1 MLRKAMQD
9 PKGGGAQ
16 ARTRNALAALAVCS
30 ACSAYAADVAQTAK
44 AVVERTNAFRK
55 AQGLEPVS
63 DEPALQQAAQ
73 EFARFMAKTGKY
85 GHTADG
91 RRPPQRAAAQG
102 YEYCIVSE
110 NIAYQYRSSGY
121 DTATLAREMVEGWKQ
136 SPEHRKNMLQPAVTE
151 TGVGIAQG
159 DEGRYFGVQMFGR
172 PKSAAIR
179 FSVRNNAGGTIEYR
193 TGERDFSLGTRATR
207 THMVCR
213 ATEIRIALASQPEPF
228 SARAQDGTRYTVTAT
243 GVEVRHAGR

>member
-1 MLRKAMQD
+1 M
-9 PKGGGAQ
+9 AQ
-16 ARTRNALAALAVCS
+16 A
-30 ACSAYAADVAQTAK
+30 AD

-55 AQGLEPVS
+55 TQGLEPVS
-63 DEPALQQAAQ
+63 VEPALERAAR

-91 RRPPQRAAAQG
+91 RRPPQRATAQG

-110 NIAYQYRSSGY
+110 NIAYQYRSRGY

-136 SPEHRKNMLQPAVTE
+136 SPEHRKNMLEPAVTQ

-159 DEGRYFGVQMFGR
+159 EDGRYFGVQMFGR

-179 FSVRNNAGGTIEYR
+179 FSVRNSAGAKIQYR
-193 TGERDFSLGTRATR
+193 AGEREFSLGPHATR
-207 THMVCR
+207 THTVCR
-213 ATEIRIALASQPEPF
+213 ATGIRIALASQSEPF
-228 SARAQDGTRYTVTAT
+228 STRAQDGARYTVKDS
-243 GVEVRHAGR
+243 GVEVRRAARRFPP